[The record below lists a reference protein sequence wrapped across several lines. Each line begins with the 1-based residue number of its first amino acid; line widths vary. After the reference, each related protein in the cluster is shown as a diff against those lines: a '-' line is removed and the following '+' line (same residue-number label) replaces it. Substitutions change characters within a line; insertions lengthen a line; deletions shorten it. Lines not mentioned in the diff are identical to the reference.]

1 MEQFYLDNDLDPRAA
16 VVEQLRVELV
26 QALQSVEASGEGRA
40 EDAVKAASGKG
51 VRAAPLARY
60 RHPPQHGQ
68 QHGQQHQH
76 GGQQQEQQAAKA
88 RSNQQLLQAPTART
102 WSPPPSPPP
111 PPPPPQLQLDPALAA
126 ERVAAL
132 SLAAAQNGEL
142 AFLSPFGAPFMQSKA
157 ALADEAEAISA
168 SGHAVSMAQGTAG
181 DSDEVL
187 SEFTVVV
194 SAKDY
199 FEIMRRRGVHQARV
213 RREHAQHKAPPAA
226 AQGLRY
232 AEPFQEPPRAHITT
246 RTEDRSQWVSDKDFH
261 VSAPQL

>member
-40 EDAVKAASGKG
+40 EEAGKAAAGKG
-51 VRAAPLARY
+51 ARAAPSASY
-60 RHPPQHGQ
+60 RHPPQQGQ
-68 QHGQQHQH
+68 QR

-88 RSNQQLLQAPTART
+88 RSNQQALQAPSART

-157 ALADEAEAISA
+157 ALADEAEEISA
-168 SGHAVSMAQGTAG
+168 SGHAVSMAQAMAG